1 MPGALAREMRL
12 PAYARSLAR
21 LARPH
26 QWIKNAFVLVGLVF
40 GHGWGDPALIGR
52 SLAVLAAFCLAS
64 SAVYVGNDVMDREA
78 DRAHPG
84 KRDRPVASGAV
95 GVFAA
100 WLFCNTLAT
109 AALVIAGWVSTPAA
123 AIVAAYLVLNA
134 AYSAGL
140 KHVAILD
147 VLLIA
152 AGFMLRILAGTAGIG
167 IEPSKWLLF
176 VGLMLTLFLGFSKR
190 RAELG
195 ALGEG
200 DAPPG
205 DAGIPQRPVL
215 ASYSVTMLDR
225 MVATTAAGAV
235 VGYGLYSVDPETVL
249 LHGTNGLI
257 LTLPFVVYGLFRYL
271 FLVHRRGGGAD
282 PAWELLHDRHLIAA
296 TLAWFA
302 TTCAVLAGG

>member
-1 MPGALAREMRL
+1 MPGALAPEMRFA
-12 PAYARSLAR
+12 AYVR
-21 LARPH
+21 LMRPH

-40 GHGWGDPALIGR
+40 GHGWREPALIGQ
-52 SLAVLAAFCLAS
+52 SLAVFAAFCLAS

-84 KRDRPVASGAV
+84 KRDRPIASGAV

-100 WLFCNTLAT
+100 WLFCNTLAS
-109 AALVIAGWVSTPAA
+109 AALVIAGWVSTAAA
-123 AIVAAYLVLNA
+123 AIVAGYLLLNA

-147 VLLIA
+147 VVLIA

-195 ALGEG
+195 ALR
-200 DAPPG
+200 DAEPAA
-205 DAGIPQRPVL
+205 DAGVPQRPVL

-225 MVATTAAGAV
+225 MVATTAVGAA
-235 VGYGLYSVDPETVL
+235 VGYGLYTVDPDTVL
-249 LHGTNGLI
+249 LHGTKGLI
-257 LTLPFVVYGLFRYL
+257 LTLPFVVY
-271 FLVHRRGGGAD
+271 
-282 PAWELLHDRHLIAA
+282 
-296 TLAWFA
+296 
-302 TTCAVLAGG
+302 

>member
-1 MPGALAREMRL
+1 MPGALARDMRL
-12 PAYARSLAR
+12 AAYVRSLVR

-40 GHGWGDPALIGR
+40 GHGWLEPALIGQ
-52 SLAVLAAFCLAS
+52 SLAVFAAFCLAS

-84 KRDRPVASGAV
+84 KRERPIASGAV
-95 GVFAA
+95 GIFAA

-109 AALVIAGWVSTPAA
+109 AALVIAGWVSTAA
-123 AIVAAYLVLNA
+123 VAIVAGYLLLNA

-147 VLLIA
+147 VVLIA

-195 ALGEG
+195 ALG
-200 DAPPG
+200 
-205 DAGIPQRPVL
+205 DAGPAADAGVPQRPVL

-225 MVATTAAGAV
+225 MVATTAVGAAL
-235 VGYGLYSVDPETVL
+235 GYGLYTVDPDTVL
-249 LHGTNGLI
+249 LHGTKGLI

-282 PAWELLHDRHLIAA
+282 PAWELLHDPHLVVA

-302 TTCAVLAGG
+302 ATCAVLAGK